1 MKAIINTKAANTEG
15 FDDLLKEILLNDL
28 HVFKSG
34 RGRFLRNN
42 QSKQRHA
49 SLIA

>member
-1 MKAIINTKAANTEG
+1 MKAIINTQPANTEI
-15 FDDLLKEILLNDL
+15 FDNFLKEILLNDL
-28 HVFKSG
+28 KVFKSG

-42 QSKQRHA
+42 QSKQRNT